1 MLNYVCLGPTIID
14 TTLEMD
20 TDLFKLVTASI
31 RVWIITIT
39 IYVTFHEPND
49 TLVGFKSLHSPILS

>member
-31 RVWIITIT
+31 RV
-39 IYVTFHEPND
+39 
-49 TLVGFKSLHSPILS
+49 